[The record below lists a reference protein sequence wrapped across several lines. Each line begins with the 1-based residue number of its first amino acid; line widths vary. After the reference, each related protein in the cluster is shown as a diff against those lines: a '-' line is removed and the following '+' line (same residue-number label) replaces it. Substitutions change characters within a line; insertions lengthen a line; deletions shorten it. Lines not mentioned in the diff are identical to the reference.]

1 MKILF
6 SLSLMWD
13 IRAGAN
19 MSDIVERL
27 KNWNHGIPKTMIV
40 SEAIDEIE
48 QLRRDLDHAKA
59 VQEVWMRRA
68 RRAEAILSGSR

>member
-1 MKILF
+1 
-6 SLSLMWD
+6 
-13 IRAGAN
+13 

-48 QLRRDLDHAKA
+48 RLRGEVRYLRIDNARLRDESFGYT
-59 VQEVWMRRA
+59 QYTGYRP
-68 RRAEAILSGSR
+68 